1 MTGPPQPGLVV
12 GIEVDE
18 SVLAA
23 LNGFREALGVECV
36 GKPDLDLGRDFP
48 GGDNLGDP
56 LQVPSLRA
64 VHASDFTFRW
74 IDGKSC
80 AL

>member
-1 MTGPPQPGLVV
+1 MTGPAQPGLVV
-12 GIEVDE
+12 DLGE
-18 SVLAA
+18 SVWAA

-36 GKPDLDLGRDFP
+36 GKPDLGLGRDFL

-56 LQVPSLRA
+56 LRVPSLLA

-80 AL
+80 AM